1 MQLKTINISSTMVSY
16 TQELGT
22 IWRNALQRT
31 DVFWQSGQKRVTRIH
46 CDDFIKLNLAI
57 RNVLRK

>member
-22 IWRNALQRT
+22 IWRNALQST
-31 DVFWQSGQKRVTRIH
+31 AVFWQSGQKKDTRID
-46 CDDFIKLNLAI
+46 CDDFIKLIFAI